1 MEQNI
6 LRALHKNFLPKE
18 MQEHF
23 DNYLN
28 WEHTSCE
35 VITGKRIVKALIE
48 TSSSVSDQKNVV
60 AAFVGC
66 YNPLKALGDLMK
78 VSKSIQALLE
88 FMLTNNIQ
96 VILND

>member
-18 MQEHF
+18 IQDDLIVYTNWLSD
-23 DNYLN
+23 DN
-28 WEHTSCE
+28 TSCE
-35 VITGKRIVKALIE
+35 VITDENLQYGASYYDGEEITNAIE
-48 TSSSVSDQKNVV
+48 RLN
-60 AAFVGC
+60 
-66 YNPLKALGDLMK
+66 N
-78 VSKSIQALLE
+78 SIEVLLN